1 MRHMNLHEDL
11 NRKQEIHGSSDRSF
25 GIVFA
30 IFFSL
35 VALSPMRQQRPL
47 RWWALALGLL
57 FLAIA
62 LARPVLLRPMNRLW
76 TQLGL
81 LLGRVVSPVVA
92 GLLFFL
98 VVTPLGL
105 LFRALGKDPLCLAR
119 NPEVHS
125 YWINRH
131 PPGPQPNSML
141 DQF

>member
-1 MRHMNLHEDL
+1 MRDLNLHEDL
-11 NRKQEIHGSSDRSF
+11 DRKQEIHGSSDRSF

-35 VALSPMRQQRPL
+35 VALSPMRHQRPL
-47 RWWALALGLL
+47 RWWALALSLL

-62 LARPVLLRPMNRLW
+62 LARPGLLRPLNRLW

-105 LFRALGKDPLCLAR
+105 LFRALGKDPAASR
-119 NPEVHS
+119 S
-125 YWINRH
+125 K
-131 PPGPQPNSML
+131 PGGTLVL
-141 DQF
+141 D

>member
-1 MRHMNLHEDL
+1 
-11 NRKQEIHGSSDRSF
+11 
-25 GIVFA
+25 
-30 IFFSL
+30 
-35 VALSPMRQQRPL
+35 
-47 RWWALALGLL
+47 
-57 FLAIA
+57 
-62 LARPVLLRPMNRLW
+62 MNRVW

-105 LFRALGKDPLCLAR
+105 LFRALGKDPLSLAR
-119 NPEVHS
+119 NPGVNS

>member
-1 MRHMNLHEDL
+1 MNLHEDL

-30 IFFSL
+30 IFFSV
-35 VALSPMRQQRPL
+35 VAFAPLRRQQPV
-47 RWWALALGLL
+47 RWWALSLGFV
-57 FLAIA
+57 FLAVA
-62 LARPVLLRPMNRLW
+62 LARPGLLRPLNRVW
-76 TQLGL
+76 THLGL

-92 GLLFFL
+92 GLLFYL

-119 NPEVHS
+119 NPEAQS
-125 YWINRH
+125 YWIIRR
-131 PPGPQPNSML
+131 PPGPPPNSML